1 MMPAQKMIVVDDEI
15 DICET
20 LSEYF
25 FLQGFEVKVAHHGQ
39 QLKELLNSFTPHI
52 VLLDLNMPGDDGLS
66 LTRYLRQHTT
76 AAVIIVTAATSQV
89 DMIVGLEMGA
99 DDYVSKPFDL
109 RALLARVKS
118 VLRRTHGEP
127 SYIKPLQPNSALVA
141 QQQLLPAHTRVGKCL
156 FDTEQHRLWDAG
168 EEVALTSMEYD
179 LLMALIASPNRP
191 LTRDR
196 LLALAHKHDVDAFD
210 RSIDSR
216 ITRLRKK
223 IESDPE
229 KPTAIK
235 TVRGVGYVF
244 ASG

>member
-1 MMPAQKMIVVDDEI
+1 MNTIKMIVVDDEK

-25 FLQGFEVKVAHHGQ
+25 LMQGYDVKMANNGQ
-39 QLKELLNSFTPHI
+39 QLKALLEHFMPHI
-52 VLLDLNMPGDDGLS
+52 VLLDLNMPGEDGLT
-66 LTRYLRQHTT
+66 LTRYLRQYSQ

-118 VLRRTHGEP
+118 VLRRTHVVLESEP
-127 SYIKPLQPNSALVA
+127 AA
-141 QQQLLPAHTRVGKCL
+141 QKSDAVEKIAVGKCL
-156 FDTEQHRLWDAG
+156 LDTQQRKLWEQDQ
-168 EEVALTSMEYD
+168 EIALTSMEYD
-179 LLMALIASPNRP
+179 LLMAMIAHPNRP
-191 LTRDR
+191 LSRDQ
-196 LLALAHKHDVDAFD
+196 LLSLAHKSDADPFD

-223 IESDPE
+223 IEIDSE
-229 KPTAIK
+229 KPAAIK

-244 ASG
+244 VPN

>member
-25 FLQGFEVKVAHHGQ
+25 SLQGFDVKVAHHGQ

-52 VLLDLNMPGDDGLS
+52 VLLDLNMPGEDGLS

-127 SYIKPLQPNSALVA
+127 LQPNSMPVA
-141 QQQLLPAHTRVGKCL
+141 QHPSLPAHTRVGKCW

-223 IESDPE
+223 IECDPE